1 MSAKRSDRTFRS
13 RSNQPS
19 LGGGS
24 CAQQGTASRRPGW
37 TPSSRWSP
45 GTSGKKGM
53 PGVLEKLQARH
64 STSSRSYMQRLSA
77 GLRQEPTGWLA

>member
-19 LGGGS
+19 LVGGGGS
-24 CAQQGTASRRPGW
+24 CARQEW

-45 GTSGKKGM
+45 GTSRKKGM
-53 PGVLEKLQARH
+53 PGVSEKLQARH
-64 STSSRSYMQRLSA
+64 STTSRSYMQRLSA
-77 GLRQEPTGWLA
+77 GLRQEPTRVG